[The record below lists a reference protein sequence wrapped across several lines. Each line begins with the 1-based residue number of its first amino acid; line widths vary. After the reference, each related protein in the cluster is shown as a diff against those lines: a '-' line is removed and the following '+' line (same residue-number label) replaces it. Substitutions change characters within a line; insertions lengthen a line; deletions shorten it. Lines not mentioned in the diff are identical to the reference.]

1 MSVTAC
7 LIILL
12 LDDSIFIA
20 LTISSADAIESAVC
34 DAWCMSTSAD
44 SINGT
49 VSSVTTEGAGDGG
62 LDRSQFDVEIL
73 NNKDVSGSGK
83 YGAVVENVNVMK
95 EPIHKIREDYSALV
109 QILGRDEQRRT
120 SGIDEDK
127 YCFFGVFRLL
137 I

>member
-7 LIILL
+7 IIILL

-62 LDRSQFDVEIL
+62 LDIL
-73 NNKDVSGSGK
+73 YTHVCSFESHCAILKIAGLGGNTGEGVS
-83 YGAVVENVNVMK
+83 MD
-95 EPIHKIREDYSALV
+95 P
-109 QILGRDEQRRT
+109 
-120 SGIDEDK
+120 
-127 YCFFGVFRLL
+127 
-137 I
+137 

>member
-20 LTISSADAIESAVC
+20 LTISSADAIESAFC
-34 DAWCMSTSAD
+34 DAWCMITSAA

-62 LDRSQFDVEIL
+62 LDILYTHVFIRIAAAAAAAAAEVDARFIARSTNTSQLHI
-73 NNKDVSGSGK
+73 
-83 YGAVVENVNVMK
+83 
-95 EPIHKIREDYSALV
+95 IRME
-109 QILGRDEQRRT
+109 
-120 SGIDEDK
+120 
-127 YCFFGVFRLL
+127 
-137 I
+137 